1 MALEDPSWESMGLED
16 LQSVSMGLEDLQ
28 ALSMGLE
35 DFQWVWR
42 TPIGTKSGS
51 MVLEDL

>member
-1 MALEDPSWESMGLED
+1 MGLED
-16 LQSVSMGLEDLQ
+16 LQTV
-28 ALSMGLE
+28 SMGLE

-42 TPIGTKSGS
+42 TPIATKSGSMGLEDLQSVS